1 MHDSRTESQHPAH
14 LFIEARV
21 SLVTVGVVLARR
33 RGAARSVRVDEV
45 KGEALGEEPD
55 VGTHEPRRHPW
66 PADEREQRLAA
77 TDELIGR
84 HPAVG
89 KSYLHE
95 LWLSSVVVSLPSL
108 ELGRATVH
116 GGHGPE
122 ALCTFGND
130 DVPLLQGFAW
140 RTSL

>member
-1 MHDSRTESQHPAH
+1 MHDGRTEAQHPAH

-66 PADEREQRLAA
+66 PADEREVRLADGRMA
-77 TDELIGR
+77 TYEVLGSSE
-84 HPAVG
+84 
-89 KSYLHE
+89 SYLHE
-95 LWLSSVVVSLPSL
+95 LWLSSVVVSLPMF
-108 ELGRATVH
+108 RA
-116 GGHGPE
+116 
-122 ALCTFGND
+122 
-130 DVPLLQGFAW
+130 W
-140 RTSL
+140 TSYRPRG